1 MQRSQEDFRDDKNV
15 LYFDWGDVYAAVYIC
30 QNYTSKLIKFTA

>member
-1 MQRSQEDFRDDKNV
+1 MQRSQEDFREDTNA
-15 LYFDWGDVYAAVYIC
+15 LYFDCGDIYIAVNIR